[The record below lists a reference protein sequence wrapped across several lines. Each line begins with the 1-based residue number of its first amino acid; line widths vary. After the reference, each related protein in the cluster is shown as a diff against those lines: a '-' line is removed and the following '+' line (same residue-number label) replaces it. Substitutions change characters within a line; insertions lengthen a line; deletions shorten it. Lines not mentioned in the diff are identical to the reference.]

1 VEVFAFFSPAVGES
15 AVVVLVIRMTT
26 MTKICERFHI
36 LNGKWF
42 GALKGNKS
50 RFVALCGKSPSR
62 HITEL
67 TVMAGMGPAGR

>member
-1 VEVFAFFSPAVGES
+1 
-15 AVVVLVIRMTT
+15 

-36 LNGKWF
+36 VNGKWF
-42 GALKGNKS
+42 GVLKGNKS